1 MTISVLE
8 DKGFSLAKIYF
19 KKGTSCAFVYWINC
33 IAKLRSTLSLW
44 SCAPLYCVWGSALPL
59 MVFNDKWPCV
69 YTSESRT
76 AVTFVGRN
84 FIIGWNGK
92 SINHQ
97 SSECALWTWGG
108 GSDFNHTGCF
118 LPFLFNS
125 VIQRGTCS
133 AAHEGKKCL
142 CDRCHVNLK
151 EQACSSPCSD
161 FPVIPVLALRPSTK
175 HRLSSV
181 VDVELCGD
189 VR

>member
-8 DKGFSLAKIYF
+8 DKWFSLAKNYF

-33 IAKLRSTLSLW
+33 IAKLRSTESPEL
-44 SCAPLYCVWGSALPL
+44 CTCCVWGSALPL
-59 MVFNDKWPCV
+59 MVFTDKWPCG

-84 FIIGWNGK
+84 FIIDWNVK
-92 SINHQ
+92 SINNQ

-108 GSDFNHTGCF
+108 GSDFNHTGHF

-125 VIQRGTCS
+125 VIQRGTFS
-133 AAHEGKKCL
+133 AAHERKKCL

-151 EQACSSPCSD
+151 E
-161 FPVIPVLALRPSTK
+161 
-175 HRLSSV
+175 
-181 VDVELCGD
+181 
-189 VR
+189 